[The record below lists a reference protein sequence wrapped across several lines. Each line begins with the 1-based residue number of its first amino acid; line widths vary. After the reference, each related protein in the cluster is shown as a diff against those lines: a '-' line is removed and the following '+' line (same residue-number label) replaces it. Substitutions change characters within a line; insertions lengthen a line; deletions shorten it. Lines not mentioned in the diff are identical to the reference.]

1 MSKVKFQHKAIV
13 TISDVAIKTIVATVT
28 TALVGA
34 VGLAVIAAVS
44 DVAPKFIYDLDI
56 MCNAM

>member
-13 TISDVAIKTIVATVT
+13 TVSDLAIKAVVATVT
-28 TALVGA
+28 TALIGA

-56 MCNAM
+56 MFNAM